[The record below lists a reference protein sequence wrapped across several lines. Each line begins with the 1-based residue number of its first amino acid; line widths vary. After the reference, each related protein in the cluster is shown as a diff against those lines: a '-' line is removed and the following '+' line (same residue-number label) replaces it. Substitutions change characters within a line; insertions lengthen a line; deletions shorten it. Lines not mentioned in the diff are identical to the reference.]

1 MFTAIVLAC
10 AMGATAPTDMCIEAW
25 DERGPYATKQECH
38 ARVKEMAQ
46 ALALTIPVPMQFYFK
61 CDKVK
66 GVSL

>member
-1 MFTAIVLAC
+1 MFTAMVLAC
-10 AMGATAPTDMCIEAW
+10 AMGTASPETCIEAW
-25 DERGPYATKQECH
+25 DELGPYATKQECY

-66 GVSL
+66 GVTL